1 MLAAGALAA
10 SGLAVFVPA
19 AHAQAQDTATING
32 ATRYQTITGF
42 GASEAFGQAQA
53 VMNAPAAVQRQALD
67 LLYSR
72 TKGAGLD
79 ILRNEISADPGGTIE
94 PNAPSSP
101 SATPT
106 YIPMSQTSQDL
117 GQLWLAQTIKRDYG
131 VTNVFADAWSA
142 PGFMKDNNTQ
152 IGAGTLCGAPGVTCP
167 SGDWR
172 QAYANYLVQYAKDYA
187 EAGVPLS
194 YVGPV
199 NEPTWNAV
207 FYDGMLMTPA
217 QLANFMDVLGPTLA
231 KSWSGTGGTKAEC
244 CASIGWD
251 AAQQDA
257 AAIEAD
263 PVANHYTPLFTSHG
277 YSAAPNS
284 PLTGW
289 TKQVWETEW
298 TTFNGTFDPQWDGGN
313 DSGMAWAQNIYN
325 GLVNANLNAFLFW
338 WGIGDSSIV
347 ANDCCLVAINEP
359 PAGSTASPTVSA
371 SGRLWAFAQYSRF
384 IRPGAVRIGATSSN
398 SAVEISAYKNID
410 GTVAIVALNTATSA
424 EPISYSLS
432 GTGTPDHGAV
442 IPYLSDSSHDVAV
455 QPAIP
460 VSGGSFS
467 ATIPARSLVTYVI
480 RP

>member
-1 MLAAGALAA
+1 
-10 SGLAVFVPA
+10 
-19 AHAQAQDTATING
+19 
-32 ATRYQTITGF
+32 
-42 GASEAFGQAQA
+42 
-53 VMNAPAAVQRQALD
+53 
-67 LLYSR
+67 
-72 TKGAGLD
+72 
-79 ILRNEISADPGGTIE
+79 LRNEISADPGGTIE

-101 SATPT
+101 SATPA
-106 YIPMSQTSQDL
+106 YIPMSQTSEDL

-187 EAGVPLS
+187 AAGVPLS

-231 KSWSGTGGTKAEC
+231 KSRFQTRGTKAEC

-263 PVANHYTPLFTSHG
+263 PVASHYTPLFTSHG
-277 YSAAPNS
+277 YSAAPDS
-284 PLTGW
+284 PLAGW
-289 TKQVWETEW
+289 NKQVWETEW

-338 WGIGDSSIV
+338 WGIGDSTIV
-347 ANDCCLVAINEP
+347 ANDCCLVAIN
-359 PAGSTASPTVSA
+359 GSTVSS
-371 SGRLWAFAQYSRF
+371 SGRLWAFANYARY
-384 IRPGAVRIGATSSN
+384 IRPGAIRIGATSPD
-398 SAVEISAYKNID
+398 SAVEISAYKNTN
-410 GTVAIVALNTATSA
+410 GTVAIVALNTAATA
-424 EPISYSLS
+424 QPVTYSLS
-432 GTGTPDHGAV
+432 GTGTPDGATV
-442 IPYLSDSSHDVAV
+442 TPYLSNDSNDTAA
-455 QPAIP
+455 QPPIP
-460 VSGGSFS
+460 VRQGSFS
-467 ATIPARSLVTYVI
+467 ATIPARSLVTYVL
-480 RP
+480 RHGG